1 MPMNGNTLGNAIGTA
16 FYDAI
21 PSSVKECMTAD
32 AKTAM
37 CNSLIANSK
46 IIANC
51 VVAHIISCAKID
63 VNVTVAA
70 GILVQAGSCAGATT
84 GTGTGTGSATI
95 S

>member
-1 MPMNGNTLGNAIGTA
+1 MAMDGNTLGTAIGKA

-21 PSSVKECMTAD
+21 PASVKGDMTED

-51 VVAHIISCAKID
+51 VVAHITSNAQ
-63 VNVTVAA
+63 VTVAA
-70 GILVQAGSCAGATT
+70 GIAVTAGSCVGSTT
-84 GTGTGTGSATI
+84 GTGSGTIA
-95 S
+95 